1 MWGGRCMVG
10 VMQFLMQFS
19 LSLSLS
25 LSHTHTHSLTHTL
38 SRSLSLR
45 CGEQTVQMLQ
55 QRWHAIVTRELGFK
69 NLEEMQVRVS
79 V

>member
-1 MWGGRCMVG
+1 
-10 VMQFLMQFS
+10 
-19 LSLSLS
+19 
-25 LSHTHTHSLTHTL
+25 
-38 SRSLSLR
+38 
-45 CGEQTVQMLQ
+45 MLQ

>member
-1 MWGGRCMVG
+1 MGNG
-10 VMQFLMQFS
+10 VVTWLWAACS
-19 LSLSLS
+19 
-25 LSHTHTHSLTHTL
+25 
-38 SRSLSLR
+38 R